1 MKQTEKLVFIV
12 FLISLLFIST
22 SIYAEFCGTAKISP
36 SEIEVENGEEFSIDV
51 GVVCEKTDG
60 NRFVTSTLIKYDKDI
75 LEYKKAETSDG
86 REIASELFEETGY
99 IFTDGESEDLFT
111 ITFKAKNESTE
122 IKKTK
127 IIFTDFT
134 VTDGGEDVVYTDLGT
149 KEVEVTIFGIEKED
163 DNNSVGNTN
172 NTENNS
178 NENLIENE
186 NTTNTENN
194 SSGNLIENENTTN
207 TENNSNENL
216 IENENT
222 TNTENNNN
230 ENLIESDNNNNT
242 NTIEKVNIIKKS
254 NKVKK
259 DMPVTGENHSL
270 GSMIISL
277 LILIAIAIG
286 VELKR
291 RSLLS

>member
-1 MKQTEKLVFIV
+1 MKRTGKLVFIV

-36 SEIEVENGEEFSIDV
+36 SEMEVENGEEFTINV

-75 LEYKKAETSDG
+75 LEYKKVETSGG
-86 REIASELFEETGY
+86 REIASELFEDTGY
-99 IFTDGESEDLFT
+99 IFTDGESEELFT

-163 DNNSVGNTN
+163 DNNSVGNTTNTENNSNENTNTN

-178 NENLIENE
+178 NENKNI
-186 NTTNTENN
+186 TNTEN
-194 SSGNLIENENTTN
+194 SSNTNLIEEANTVK
-207 TENNSNENL
+207 ESNN
-216 IENENT
+216 
-222 TNTENNNN
+222 
-230 ENLIESDNNNNT
+230 
-242 NTIEKVNIIKKS
+242 
-254 NKVKK
+254 VKK
-259 DMPVTGENHSL
+259 DIPVTGKNHSL
-270 GSMIISL
+270 GIIIVSL

-286 VELKR
+286 IELKR